1 MKKTLQHIL
10 AVLLISVAVF
20 SSCSKQEEK
29 IIPRKKMSRIYAEM
43 LVLDQ
48 WINLSQ
54 QTRKMTDTTLVYEP
68 ILEKYGYTSEDYRRS
83 VYKYLDDPERYARI
97 LRSTSN
103 ILDKRIKELKARKD
117 DKAALEERLQKTERF
132 RPGFDAAEYFPLTY
146 KEPYIHY
153 YDSVA
158 VDVDTVTCVHT
169 LRNVDRSDTV
179 YEGLVMVIRIDSTA
193 IADSIARA
201 DSLAKVDSLA
211 RIDSLA
217 RLDSLK
223 KLKKPGQLNR
233 VPSKSPSVNKD
244 IQKATDMNLSD
255 KKE

>member
-10 AVLLISVAVF
+10 AILLVSAAVL

-29 IIPRKKMSRIYAEM
+29 IIPRKNMSRIYAEM
-43 LVLDQ
+43 LIVDQ
-48 WINLSQ
+48 WVNNSP

-97 LRSTSN
+97 LRSTVD
-103 ILDKRIKELKARKD
+103 ILDKRIKELN
-117 DKAALEERLQKTERF
+117 ALKEERTAFDERLKKTERF
-132 RPGFDAAEYFPLTY
+132 RPDFDAAEYFPLTY

-179 YEGLVMVIRIDSTA
+179 YDGLVMVIRIDSTA

-201 DSLAKVDSLA
+201 DSLALV
-211 RIDSLA
+211 DSLA

-223 KLKKPGQLNR
+223 KLKKPGQLNK
-233 VPSKSPSVNKD
+233 VPSKAPSVNRDFKVL
-244 IQKATDMNLSD
+244 TDMNLSD
-255 KKE
+255 KKD

>member
-10 AVLLISVAVF
+10 AVLLVSVAVF

-43 LVLDQ
+43 LVVDQ
-48 WINLSQ
+48 WINMSM
-54 QTRKMTDTTLVYEP
+54 QTRQMTDTTLIYEP

-83 VYKYLDDPERYARI
+83 VYKYLDDPERFARI
-97 LRSTSN
+97 LRSTSE
-103 ILDKRIKELKARKD
+103 ILDKRIKELKIQKD
-117 DKAALEERLQKTERF
+117 AQASLEERMRKTERF

-158 VDVDTVTCVHT
+158 VDIDTVTCIQT

-193 IADSIARA
+193 LADSIARA

-211 RIDSLA
+211 R
-217 RLDSLK
+217 LDSLK
-223 KLKKPGQLNR
+223 KQRKPGQLNR
-233 VPSKSPSVNKD
+233 VPSKRPSANREFK
-244 IQKATDMNLSD
+244 IATDMSLSD